1 MKKNPF
7 ILDSLGIASIFV
19 CTSIFLIPV
28 GMWGYITIGDAMI
41 MLFASVSYPLHAFF
55 IGAIG
60 SFLADLIFAPSYA
73 IFTFFIKGAEAM
85 IIAFLCKR
93 SKKTYFIPFLIGGL
107 AVIIG
112 YACTDIFL
120 TSQII
125 SVFPSMGINSFQIG
139 ICILIA
145 MCLTPLFHRFYHFYK
160 R

>member
-41 MLFASVSYPLHAFF
+41 MLFASISYPLHAFF

-85 IIAFLCKR
+85 IIAFYV
-93 SKKTYFIPFLIGGL
+93 SEAKKHISFL
-107 AVIIG
+107 
-112 YACTDIFL
+112 FL
-120 TSQII
+120 
-125 SVFPSMGINSFQIG
+125 
-139 ICILIA
+139 
-145 MCLTPLFHRFYHFYK
+145 
-160 R
+160 